1 MRPHCISEEVRRGLV
16 PASGFASGS
25 RSTRCLRP
33 EGWWRWA
40 RRWFKVSEEALRRR
54 RGLRPRTPKGSSAL
68 TVAAPPLPKEGFGSP
83 VRRPCR
89 PLKRRVGWFRLCCPS
104 RRKSCSAFA
113 WCRRFGDSE
122 EPRRLWRTTAGDQAY
137 MTSASFHRSVDDASN
152 PEARQAPL
160 AEARG
165 GSRTEVRVLAP
176 STEVPGPPSPPK
188 RSRRCA
194 RPGKPDTAQIVVWR
208 VPKHQGCRPKLTTA
222 LASRVESRSAL
233 AQDTLSFFSSRSCVG
248 WSGRPFAVPTEAGA
262 AGGPIKTNRLGM
274 SRQRTLS
281 EDRFFR

>member
-1 MRPHCISEEVRRGLV
+1 MRPRCISEEMRRGLV

-25 RSTRCLRP
+25 RSARCLRP

-40 RRWFKVSEEALRRR
+40 RRWFQISEEALRRR
-54 RGLRPRTPKGSSAL
+54 RSLRSRAPKGSRVS
-68 TVAAPPLPKEGFGSP
+68 TVAAPPSRGRGWCPGASSLPPLKEAGRLTQALRSFPKEELRGRRLVPP
-83 VRRPCR
+83 VRRLR
-89 PLKRRVGWFRLCCPS
+89 RASSPLAHDCGFKP
-104 RRKSCSAFA
+104 
-113 WCRRFGDSE
+113 
-122 EPRRLWRTTAGDQAY
+122 

-188 RSRRCA
+188 RSRSCA

-222 LASRVESRSAL
+222 LASRLESRSAL
-233 AQDTLSFFSSRSCVG
+233 AQDTLSFFGSRSCVG

-262 AGGPIKTNRLGM
+262 TGGPIKTNRLGM